1 MAFGKPRARLS
12 PIGIDFGADS
22 LKLLQII
29 PGDPPELVALGAA
42 TVPDEARTDLNAR
55 QAFLEEALP
64 ALLRRHPF
72 KQKRVM
78 LSTPA
83 FQTLVH
89 NLTINRCEPKEVD
102 DQVDLALR
110 TRLGIEPNRM
120 VIRNFPAGE
129 VYRNGKPKQE
139 VITFAAGR
147 DIVMRYV
154 DLANRLK
161 LEVLGMHCEAPCVL
175 RAFAHVGQADA
186 KDRQRA
192 VAYID
197 LGAATTKIIVARGS
211 QMLLAK
217 TVHAGGDQWT
227 RKLAQ
232 EQSMDFAEARL
243 ARVAQANG
251 DDGGTATLTTESASA
266 PSTDPMGCET
276 TDCLIDELR
285 MTFRH
290 YESRHPDQPIEKLV
304 FLGGEANRIPTCQA
318 LARSVHVAAQM
329 GDPFARLSRM
339 NAGTSPMGVDL
350 SQPQPGWAV
359 ALGLCLSEANL

>member
-1 MAFGKPRARLS
+1 MAFGKPKSRLS

-22 LKLLQII
+22 LKVLQII
-29 PGDPPELVALGAA
+29 PGDPIELVAIGAT
-42 TVPDEARTDLNAR
+42 TVPEEARANLNAR

-72 KQKRVM
+72 KQRRVM

-89 NLTINRCEPKEVD
+89 NLTISRVDPKEID
-102 DQVDLALR
+102 GQVDIALR
-110 TRLGIEPNRM
+110 TRLGIDPSRM
-120 VIRNFPAGE
+120 VIRNYPGAE
-129 VYRNGKPKQE
+129 VFKDGHPKQE
-139 VITFAAGR
+139 VLTFAAGR

-161 LEVLGMHCEAPCVL
+161 LEVAGMHCEAPSLL
-175 RAFAHVGQADA
+175 RAFAHVNWAASRDA
-186 KDRQRA
+186 RRA

-197 LGAATTKIIVARGS
+197 LGAATSKIIVARGGE
-211 QMLLAK
+211 LVLAK
-217 TVHAGGDQWT
+217 TVHAGGDQLT
-227 RKLAQ
+227 RKLAA
-232 EQSMDFAEARL
+232 ERDLEFAEARL
-243 ARVAQANG
+243 LRVSESSV
-251 DDGGTATLTTESASA
+251 GTATA
-266 PSTDPMGCET
+266 PGLAKAPAADAGPMDCET
-276 TDCLIDELR
+276 LDCLIDELR

-290 YESRHPDQPIEKLV
+290 YESRYPDQPIEKLIFV
-304 FLGGEANRIPTCQA
+304 GGEANRVATCQQ
-318 LARSVHVAAQM
+318 LARSVHVAAQL

-339 NAGTSPMGVDL
+339 NAGSSPMGVDL